1 MTLSRTW
8 LLALASCCVVES
20 SAMAQGVAGTATF
33 AQVNQTSLRYQLAG
47 RGPRTIVLLH
57 ELGMSLESWD
67 DIVGDLSR
75 DHRVLRYDLRGFG
88 LSEKLRGS
96 VTIEDEVDDLR
107 ALLDHL
113 DITEPVTVVG
123 GALGGAIAL
132 RFAGAQPQ
140 RVAAVMALSP
150 AADVPAANRA
160 SFLARAARLE
170 RLGVRAD
177 VDVTREDTYV
187 PALRI
192 GHEDRYARFLA
203 MQYANDPVSMAAT
216 LRMVT
221 ITEWASTWP
230 TIQCPAWFVA
240 VTHYKGRPVESVRA
254 IASAVPHGHFEVLE
268 SGPFVPVQAP
278 ELLLPLLR
286 TFLQATGR

>member
-192 GHEDRYARFLA
+192 GHEDRYARR
-203 MQYANDPVSMAAT
+203 
-216 LRMVT
+216 LR
-221 ITEWASTWP
+221 P
-230 TIQCPAWFVA
+230 
-240 VTHYKGRPVESVRA
+240 KGLS
-254 IASAVPHGHFEVLE
+254 
-268 SGPFVPVQAP
+268 
-278 ELLLPLLR
+278 
-286 TFLQATGR
+286 